1 MENIDDIIQLTEKE
15 EFDQKL
21 IRASLREHVPSPTTD
36 EDMEIYREVEHQI
49 EWEIMGDS
57 EAASSENSSFYDT
70 YDEHLAS
77 LHHTAIRYTEE
88 ERQVDEAYERYQQLM
103 QLHMVFLRR
112 MRWIFVPPYWYVH
125 SPEERYTWLYFATN
139 YNLFEGN
146 SLAEYILRTAS

>member
-1 MENIDDIIQLTEKE
+1 MENIDDVIQLTEKE
-15 EFDQKL
+15 EFEKNQ
-21 IRASLREHVPSPTTD
+21 IRASLGEYVPNKTTD
-36 EDMEIYREVEHQI
+36 EDIAIYSEVETQI
-49 EWEIMGDS
+49 FWEDMADS
-57 EAASSENSSFYDT
+57 DAASSENSSFYDT

-88 ERQVDEAYERYQQLM
+88 ERQVDEAYERYQLLM